1 MRKYGLSTDVF
12 NSYVADFHGTTVELF
27 AKQSPDQPSNKAVC
41 VDCHGVHDIASVK
54 GSSPEAVKANLLV
67 TCQKCH
73 PDATTAFPDSWVGH
87 FAPSRN
93 TSRLSTTSTCFT
105 SSSSRWSW
113 AAWRCSSCSIWPAA
127 F

>member
-1 MRKYGLSTDVF
+1 
-12 NSYVADFHGTTVELF
+12 LF

-54 GSSPEAVKANLLV
+54 GSSPEVVKANLLV

-87 FAPSRN
+87 FAPSQKYFPLVYYVNLFYLILLPLVLGGMALFVLLDLARRILN
-93 TSRLSTTSTCFT
+93 RTRGHGGHPTGSQG
-105 SSSSRWSW
+105 
-113 AAWRCSSCSIWPAA
+113 A
-127 F
+127 